1 MLDALKGYVSATLH
15 TYCCAVSASGFRSA
29 FTITQKEEV
38 HIARIV
44 QTHAGTDSTAPGIKV
59 GLKRAE
65 SGTHLECTLMAKMCI
80 LEHSM
85 TQNSVS
91 PY

>member
-1 MLDALKGYVSATLH
+1 MLGALQGYKRHYIRIVALFRQ
-15 TYCCAVSASGFRSA
+15 AVSDLLLQSRRRRRC
-29 FTITQKEEV
+29 TLRE
-38 HIARIV
+38 IV
-44 QTHAGTDSTAPGIKV
+44 QTHAGTDSTASGIKV

-65 SGTHLECTLMAKMCI
+65 SRTHLECTLMAKMCI